1 MAIVINGSGTVT
13 GLAVGGLPDGT
24 VDDGTLAS
32 SAVTEAKIATDAVT
46 AAKIA
51 TNSVDSAEL
60 VDGAVDDSHLANDAL
75 DSPAFIAKLQ
85 TATALSNI
93 TWTKVPLNL
102 EPYDSDGC
110 YDNATNY
117 RFTPTKAGYYKVY
130 GSVRVTATK
139 VRAMYTSIYK
149 NGSNVALRYKDFGTD
164 ASTITHLSND
174 VSALIPFNGTSDYI
188 ELYIWAQFNSASLHI
203 QNASDT
209 QLSAHWVRSL

>member
-24 VDDGTLAS
+24 VDSDT
-32 SAVTEAKIATDAVT
+32 IATGTIVDADVNDL
-46 AAKIA
+46 AASKL
-51 TNSVDSAEL
+51 T
-60 VDGAVDDSHLANDAL
+60 GAL
-75 DSPAFIAKLQ
+75 PAISGASLTSMSGPSFIAKLQ

-149 NGSNVALRYKDFGTD
+149 NGSNVGLRYKDFGTD

-188 ELYIWAQFNSASLHI
+188 ELYIWAQFNSASLHM